1 MIPGTLEGIDVILC
15 WNCKRI
21 ASFPDVLSNTIEDD
35 ASRQKS
41 ARKAEKS
48 QKNEGLRI
56 RKAVDKISNS

>member
-1 MIPGTLEGIDVILC
+1 MIPDTLEGIDVILY
-15 WNCKRI
+15 WNCNRI
-21 ASFPDVLSNTIEDD
+21 TSFPDVLSNTIEDD

-41 ARKAEKS
+41 ASKHEKS

>member
-1 MIPGTLEGIDVILC
+1 LY
-15 WNCKRI
+15 WNCIRI
-21 ASFPDVLSNTIEDD
+21 TSFPDVLSNTIEDD

-41 ARKAEKS
+41 ASKDEKS